1 MIFTETTRDE
11 AGQQIA
17 DKLQPLF
24 AFIKVSRACLGSDR
38 LFINISLDSPHT
50 WEYKIYQNSNNMLF
64 SIYANGTLELCNKS
78 LRNNKGE
85 FVSSKLK
92 FRKQKA
98 KSIEDLCQR
107 IIKYYNQASLI
118 VLGECA

>member
-1 MIFTETTRDE
+1 MLFTETTRDE

-17 DKLQPLF
+17 DKLKPLF
-24 AFIKVSRACLGSDR
+24 AFVKVSKACLGSET
-38 LFINISLDSPHT
+38 LFVNISLDSPHT
-50 WEYKIYQNSNNMLF
+50 WTNKIYQNSNNMLF
-64 SIYANGTLELCNKS
+64 SLNGNGTLELCNKS

-85 FVSSKLK
+85 FVSSKLR

-98 KSIEDLCQR
+98 KNIEDLCQR